1 MTLSEIKSIRKKLKW
16 SYEKFA
22 EEAGVHYNTIYRWE
36 NGKVKPSK
44 LALFQMENLKQTLIA
59 KGILKGKRK

>member
-1 MTLSEIKSIRKKLKW
+1 MTLSEIKNIRKKLKW

-44 LALFQMENLKQTLIA
+44 LALLQMENLKQTLIA
-59 KGILKGKRK
+59 RGLLKGKRK

>member
-1 MTLSEIKSIRKKLKW
+1 MTLSEIKNIRKKLKW

-22 EEAGVHYNTIYRWE
+22 EDAGVHYNTIYRWE

-59 KGILKGKRK
+59 RGLLKGKRK

>member
-1 MTLSEIKSIRKKLKW
+1 MTLTEIKNIRKKLKW

-59 KGILKGKRK
+59 RGLLKGKRK